1 MTGPFVILDRD
12 GVINVDSDNFIRNA
26 DAWQP
31 LPGAIEAIGELA
43 SRGYD
48 LAVASNQSGIGR
60 GLIRQA
66 DLNAMH
72 RKMFALCATVE
83 GCISVVR
90 FCPHTP
96 EAGCRCRKPAPGMLL
111 DLMRKFSVTPAQTL
125 FVGDAS
131 RDILAARNAGC
142 LAVLVRSSGAS
153 STPHE
158 DQDMAVPVVRDLMA
172 LIDLLPV
179 APAQR

>member
-1 MTGPFVILDRD
+1 
-12 GVINVDSDNFIRNA
+12 
-26 DAWQP
+26 
-31 LPGAIEAIGELA
+31 
-43 SRGYD
+43 
-48 LAVASNQSGIGR
+48 
-60 GLIRQA
+60 
-66 DLNAMH
+66 
-72 RKMFALCATVE
+72 
-83 GCISVVR
+83 
-90 FCPHTP
+90 
-96 EAGCRCRKPAPGMLL
+96 MLL
-111 DLMRKFSVTPAQTL
+111 DLMRNFSVTPAQTL

-179 APAQR
+179 APTQQ